1 VKTALEEE
9 KDLPTELRKNKD
21 EYIKKLKMKDSHSL
35 AVRSHIDN
43 EYELA
48 KYRDPKL
55 LVTTSREPS

>member
-1 VKTALEEE
+1 
-9 KDLPTELRKNKD
+9 
-21 EYIKKLKMKDSHSL
+21 MKDNHSL
-35 AVRSHIDN
+35 AARSHIDN